1 MTLAL
6 AITRAA
12 HQAPDRPAVVG
23 AGFSRSWAQTADRI
37 ARLAAGLRAQ
47 GLRRGQ
53 SIAILAGNSAEH
65 MELTFAAIWAG
76 IVVVPLNWRLSV
88 PELRAILRDSGA
100 RALAADG
107 PMASVARHL
116 AADLPS
122 AACIALDR
130 GADLSGCSLDDLL
143 DHEPMSPVNPDPAEV
158 LGLYYTGGT
167 TGAPKGAELS
177 HRSIHLQALDQCV
190 AMECTAG
197 SVYLHTMPFFHLGG
211 SSLANAIT
219 YGQGTHVFTADASP
233 AGVLHALQEYGVN
246 FLSVVPTALHDLLD
260 HAGNAG
266 VFGQVRSLVY
276 GAAPMSEGLLR
287 RTMAA
292 FPQARLKQAY
302 GQTEIG
308 GACLI
313 LPPEAHAPGSPHLA
327 AAGRATLSVDV
338 RIAGPD
344 GVELPRGTAGEIQ
357 IAGLRVM
364 NGYYGLP
371 EKTAETIVDGWLRT
385 GDVGIMSADGYVTV
399 VDRLKDMIVTGG
411 ENVFCGEVE
420 NALSTYPGIAEV
432 AVIGVPD
439 QRWGEAV
446 HAFIVPT
453 PGGEPPDTAAL
464 LAHCRTRI
472 AGYKC
477 PKGVTFREALPRSGV
492 GKIRKDLLR
501 ADWLA
506 QEGRA

>member
-12 HQAPDRPAVVG
+12 HQAPDCPAVVG
-23 AGFSRSWAQTADRI
+23 AGFSRGWAETASRV

-47 GLRRGQ
+47 GLQRGQ
-53 SIAILAGNSAEH
+53 SLALLAGNTAEH

-76 IVVVPLNWRLSV
+76 IVVVPLNWRLSA
-88 PELRAILRDSGA
+88 PELRAILSDSGA
-100 RALAADG
+100 RVLAADG
-107 PMASVARHL
+107 PMAPVARRL
-116 AADLPS
+116 AADLS
-122 AACIALDR
+122 LDACIALDR
-130 GADLSGCSLDDLL
+130 DAELPGARFEDLL
-143 DHEPMSPVNPDPAEV
+143 GHAPMPPVNPDPAEV

-177 HRSIHLQALDQCV
+177 HRSIHLQAVDQCV
-190 AMECTAG
+190 AMECNAG
-197 SVYLHTMPFFHLGG
+197 SIYLHTMPFFHLGG
-211 SSLANAIT
+211 SSLANAVT
-219 YGQGTHVFTADASP
+219 YGQGTHVFTRDASP
-233 AGVLHALQEYGVN
+233 AGVLAALREHGVN
-246 FLSVVPTALHDLLD
+246 FLSVVPTALNDLLD
-260 HAGNAG
+260 YAGQAES
-266 VFGQVRSLVY
+266 FGQVQSLVY

-292 FPQARLKQAY
+292 FPRARLKQAY

-308 GACLI
+308 GACII
-313 LPPEAHAPGSPHLA
+313 LPPEAHSPGSPHLA

-338 RIAGPD
+338 RVAAPD
-344 GVELPRGTAGEIQ
+344 GTELPRGTAGEIQ

-364 NGYYGLP
+364 NGYHGLP

-385 GDVGIMSADGYVTV
+385 GDVGIMSAEGYVSV

-411 ENVFCGEVE
+411 ENVFSGEVE
-420 NALSTYPGIAEV
+420 NALSTFPGIAEV

-439 QRWGEAV
+439 VRWGEAV
-446 HAFIVPT
+446 HAFIVPSA
-453 PGGEPPDTAAL
+453 GAEPPDTAVL
-464 LAHCRTRI
+464 LTHCRARI

-477 PKGVTFREALPRSGV
+477 PKGVTFRDSLPRSGV

-506 QEGRA
+506 QEGRV

>member
-12 HQAPDRPAVVG
+12 HQAPDRPAIVG

-37 ARLAAGLRAQ
+37 ARLAGGLRAQ
-47 GLRRGQ
+47 GFGPGT
-53 SIAILAGNSAEH
+53 SIAFLAGNTAEH

-88 PELRAILRDSGA
+88 PELRTILRDSGA
-100 RALAADG
+100 IALAAD
-107 PMASVARHL
+107 ATTVAAARQL
-116 AADLPS
+116 VADLPPG
-122 AACIALDR
+122 ACIALDQ
-130 GADLSGCSLDDLL
+130 GLNLPGCSLDDLL
-143 DHEPMSPVNPDPAEV
+143 GHAPLPPVNPDPAEV

-177 HRSIHLQALDQCV
+177 HRSIHLQAVDQCV
-190 AMECTAG
+190 AMECNAG
-197 SVYLHTMPFFHLGG
+197 SIYLHTMPFFHLGG

-219 YGQGTHVFTADASP
+219 YGQGTHVFTRDASP
-233 AGVLHALQEYGVN
+233 AGVLAALQEHGVN

-260 HAGNAG
+260 HAANAEAL
-266 VFGQVRSLVY
+266 GQVKSLVY

-292 FPQARLKQAY
+292 FPRARLKQAY

-308 GACLI
+308 GACII
-313 LPPEAHAPGSPHLA
+313 LPPEAHAPDSPHLA
-327 AAGRATLSVDV
+327 SAGRATLSVDV
-338 RIAGPD
+338 RITGPD
-344 GVELPRGTAGEIQ
+344 GTELPRGAAGEIR

-364 NGYYGLP
+364 NGYRGLP

-385 GDVGIMSADGYVTV
+385 GDVGIMSTDGYVTV

-420 NALSTYPGIAEV
+420 NALSTFPGIAEV
-432 AVIGVPD
+432 AVVGVPD
-439 QRWGEAV
+439 ERWGEAV
-446 HAFIVPT
+446 HAFIVPS
-453 PGGEPPDTAAL
+453 PGSEPPAIAAL
-464 LAHCRTRI
+464 LAHCRAQI

-477 PKGVTFREALPRSGV
+477 PKGVTLRDALPRSGV

-501 ADWLA
+501 AEWLEH
-506 QEGRA
+506 EGRA